1 MINLR
6 KRLLPFT
13 KRINTADDPTLR
25 FMRKEIRITA
35 ETRGDQ
41 TWMVV
46 RFPYDATIVNILRG
60 ISGGRYSRMERYWYF
75 PIRTA
80 SYDALIN
87 SLNVLPDT
95 DLIIAE
101 NLSRYGLIGPDYA
114 NTLNPWHVKGL
125 DELVSWMTSKR
136 YSPQTIETYTGVLKS
151 FFQFHRTKPVS
162 AINAMDVVEFNNKY
176 ILKNNYSSSYQ
187 NQLVN
192 ALKLYY
198 SVVEH
203 TAMEIELLHRP
214 RREKKL
220 PNVLSM
226 NEVRS
231 ILSSPGNIKHRA
243 MLSLVYSCGLRRS
256 ELLALKICDVDSPRH
271 LLHIHQ
277 AKGKKDRVIPLSD
290 KIICLL
296 REYYKAYH
304 PVTWLFE
311 GAKKGEPYSEKSLE
325 SVLKQAVHKSGIK
338 KPVSLHW
345 LRHSYATHLLEAGTD
360 LRYIQVLLGHNS
372 SRTTEIYTH
381 VSTLH
386 LQQIRSPFDSLGI

>member
-1 MINLR
+1 ML
-6 KRLLPFT
+6 
-13 KRINTADDPTLR
+13 
-25 FMRKEIRITA
+25 KEIRVSA
-35 ETRGDQ
+35 ERRGDQ
-41 TWMVV
+41 MWMVV
-46 RFPYDATIVNILRG
+46 RFPYDPSIVSIVRTV
-60 ISGGRYSRMERYWYF
+60 SGGHYSRMEKYWYF

-80 SYDALIN
+80 SYDALIKALQ
-87 SLNVLPDT
+87 SLPGT
-95 DLIIAE
+95 ELIIDE
-101 NLSRYGLIGPDYA
+101 NLSRYGLVGNGGA
-114 NTLNPWHVKGL
+114 NELSHDHVKGL
-125 DELVSWMTSKR
+125 DALVSWMTSKR
-136 YSPQTIETYTGVLKS
+136 YSPQTIESYTGVLKS
-151 FFQFHRTKPVS
+151 FFHFHHARPV
-162 AINAMDVVEFNNKY
+162 AMINAEDVIEYNNQY

-198 SVVEH
+198 QVVEH

-214 RREKKL
+214 RKERKL
-220 PNVLSM
+220 PNVLSTD
-226 NEVRS
+226 EVRS
-231 ILSSPGNIKHRA
+231 LLSAPGNIKHRA
-243 MLSLVYSCGLRRS
+243 MLSLIYSCGLRRG
-256 ELLALKICDVDSPRH
+256 ELLALKIADVDSARH

-290 KIICLL
+290 KILDLL
-296 REYYKAYH
+296 REYYKSYR
-304 PVTWLFE
+304 PDQWLFE
-311 GAKKGEPYSEKSLE
+311 GARKGEQYSEKSLE
-325 SVLKQAVHKSGIK
+325 SVLKQSARKAGIQ